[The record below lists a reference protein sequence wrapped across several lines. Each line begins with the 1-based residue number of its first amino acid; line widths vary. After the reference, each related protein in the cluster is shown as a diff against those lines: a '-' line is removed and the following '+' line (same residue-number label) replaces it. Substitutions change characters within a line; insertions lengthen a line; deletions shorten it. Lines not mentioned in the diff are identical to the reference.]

1 MNYKKASFWKRL
13 VGCIID
19 TVLLTIVSALLQALF
34 DFSDIVEYWVY
45 FLIFYAYNIL
55 MDHYFQAT
63 FGKRILKLKVIK
75 TDGTTPDILNSFYRN
90 FGKNISILPLG
101 YGYFRILAPHQ
112 KQTIHDQLGSCL
124 VIDTG
129 SKKSEIKN

>member
-13 VGCIID
+13 VGCLID
-19 TVLLTIVSALLQALF
+19 TVLLTIVSGVIQAVFGL
-34 DFSDIVEYWVY
+34 SDILEYWIY
-45 FLIFYAYNIL
+45 FLIFFAYNML

-63 FGKRILKLKVIK
+63 LGKMILKLKVIK
-75 TDGTTPDILNSFYRN
+75 TDGTTPDILSSFYRN

-112 KQTIHDQLGSCL
+112 RQTIHDQLANCL

-129 SKKSEIKN
+129 NKNSEIK